1 MLPFCKALRCMRAC
15 GGCLLSNH
23 ELPLPS
29 SFDKPLSSLLLLQ
42 DMQIRKSKKQMEMVW
57 RGAESYGKDADVLAC
72 NFPSGALL

>member
-1 MLPFCKALRCMRAC
+1 MLC
-15 GGCLLSNH
+15 GGCLLTDPSISSH
-23 ELPLPS
+23 CLP
-29 SFDKPLSSLLLLQ
+29 SFDKSLSSLLLLQ